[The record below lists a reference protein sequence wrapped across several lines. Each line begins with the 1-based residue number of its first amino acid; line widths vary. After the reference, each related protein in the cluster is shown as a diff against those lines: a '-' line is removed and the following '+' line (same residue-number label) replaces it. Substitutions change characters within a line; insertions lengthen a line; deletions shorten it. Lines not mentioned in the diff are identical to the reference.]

1 MKTSLLSFLFFIAL
15 IHACPRAWS
24 GEAPPELVKAGMLR
38 NFALLIEWPANA
50 FSNPTD
56 PLVIGIL
63 HPDPF
68 GSDFDAAMSTEQVR
82 GRSVR
87 LIRWSSVEE
96 IGDCHLLYI
105 PSSRKSEYSKI
116 LERVGGKSVVTVGE
130 DDDLLKLGGLLRF
143 VSDGRR
149 VGFILN
155 AAVERRTG
163 VRISGE
169 LKQAAKK
176 ILKEK

>member
-1 MKTSLLSFLFFIAL
+1 MI
-15 IHACPRAWS
+15 
-24 GEAPPELVKAGMLR
+24 R

-50 FSNPTD
+50 FSSPAD

-63 HPDPF
+63 QPDPF
-68 GSDFDAAMSTEQVR
+68 GSDFDTAMSSEQIR
-82 GRSVR
+82 GRGVR
-87 LIRWSSVEE
+87 IVRWNSVEE
-96 IGDCHLLYI
+96 IGECHLLYI
-105 PSSRKSEYSKI
+105 PSSRKADYTKI
-116 LERVGGKSVVTVGE
+116 LDRIGGKPVVTVGE

-149 VGFILN
+149 VAFILN
-155 AAVERRTG
+155 AVVERRVG

-176 ILKEK
+176 ILKDK